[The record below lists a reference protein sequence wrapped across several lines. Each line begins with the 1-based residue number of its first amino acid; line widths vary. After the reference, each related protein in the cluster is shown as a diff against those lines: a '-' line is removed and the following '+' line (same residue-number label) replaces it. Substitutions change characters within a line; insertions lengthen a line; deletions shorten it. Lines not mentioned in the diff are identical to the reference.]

1 MLSKANSLPSIP
13 RDQIAA
19 FATEG
24 CGSSNTEVLPGPREK
39 AVPRRK
45 EARNVRNLTTGELLG
60 QYCEER
66 RCAVQD
72 CVQQQWPDDPT
83 PGSTKYP
90 AE

>member
-1 MLSKANSLPSIP
+1 MSVLSKANSLPSIP

-19 FATEG
+19 F
-24 CGSSNTEVLPGPREK
+24 SNTEVLPGPREK

-60 QYCEER
+60 QYCEEI